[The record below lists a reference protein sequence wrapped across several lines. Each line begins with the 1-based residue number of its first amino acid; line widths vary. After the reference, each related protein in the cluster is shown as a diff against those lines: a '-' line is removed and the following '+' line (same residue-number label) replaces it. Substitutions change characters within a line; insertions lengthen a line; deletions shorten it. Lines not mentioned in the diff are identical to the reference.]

1 MALWTL
7 PFRQWRFFCSIP
19 LLPWRKA
26 ISQHSSVRSPAS
38 IPLSREVGSVQN
50 SRKWQLFLRSRRNC
64 SYKRPMG
71 AARKASWIYRT
82 SKGTKRYLPYT
93 LKPSRRGKIA
103 QMCPGGRGKATL
115 QPYRPVYKE
124 RIFVIRGMDVAGS
137 CCIHYWPTDYILFSR
152 LLRPLFLLRFALCP
166 NETRGK
172 NMEASVWN
180 STEDMLR
187 RRQCE
192 LTKAL
197 F

>member
-1 MALWTL
+1 MARFATFPRLKSSASWHFGHCLSDSGDSFVRFPSSRGERQFPNTVQFARQPLFLSVERGGASKL
-7 PFRQWRFFCSIP
+7 PKMAVISP
-19 LLPWRKA
+19 LEA
-26 ISQHSSVRSPAS
+26 
-38 IPLSREVGSVQN
+38 
-50 SRKWQLFLRSRRNC
+50 QLFVL
-64 SYKRPMG
+64 YKRPMG

-172 NMEASVWN
+172 NMEA
-180 STEDMLR
+180 
-187 RRQCE
+187 
-192 LTKAL
+192 
-197 F
+197 